1 MRLTVIATLLLPCV
15 ANAQTQCLP
24 RPNMMEMLAD
34 QFHEA
39 RQSMALSMAGS
50 VIEVFANL
58 TTGTWTAVETLPDGT
73 ACIVSF
79 GDNYQIIAEPQGVD
93 G

>member
-1 MRLTVIATLLLPCV
+1 MKILATLALVCAAPAV
-15 ANAQTQCLP
+15 AQPQCLP

-39 RQSMALSMAGS
+39 RQSMALSMGGS

-58 TTGTWTAVETLPDGT
+58 QTGTWTAVETMPDGM

-79 GDNYQIIAEPQGVD
+79 GDNYQVIAEPQGVD